1 MRADI
6 IAIYEDSDS
15 DHGAANKAINRWL
28 KAGRIVKKEGGL
40 YGFGNGRTQHTYH
53 TYHFGLNAVW
63 SPPRPT
69 RQPAGGAY
77 WPVARVLPIKPM
89 EVLRE
94 LWGFHVTD

>member
-40 YGFGNGRTQHTYH
+40 YGFGNGRTLHTFH
-53 TYHFGLNAVW
+53 SDHVGLKEVCETYRG
-63 SPPRPT
+63 
-69 RQPAGGAY
+69 
-77 WPVARVLPIKPM
+77 
-89 EVLRE
+89 
-94 LWGFHVTD
+94 